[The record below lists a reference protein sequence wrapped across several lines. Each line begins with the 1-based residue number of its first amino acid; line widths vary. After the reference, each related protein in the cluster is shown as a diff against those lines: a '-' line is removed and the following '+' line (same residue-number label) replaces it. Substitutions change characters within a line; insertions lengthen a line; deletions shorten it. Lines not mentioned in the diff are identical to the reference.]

1 MGMMDKQIEKLNAS
15 AQQFLGPGEQAR
27 VTILGMGRNPYLTAG
42 GLLGVLLGKWRGLV
56 VTDQSVKL
64 LSCASNMSPGKGF
77 ATEIA
82 SVPRGTDIGELKGIN
97 AKLVF
102 PNGEKVYVSK
112 IHFARIR
119 EALA

>member
-1 MGMMDKQIEKLNAS
+1 MGMMDKQVEKLNAV
-15 AQQFLGPGEQAR
+15 AQECVGSGEQVR
-27 VTILGMGRNPYLTAG
+27 VTVLGMGRNPYLTGG
-42 GLLGVLLGKWRGLV
+42 GLLGFLLGKWRGLV

-64 LSCASNMSPGKGF
+64 LACGSNASPAKGF
-77 ATEIA
+77 SGEIA
-82 SVPRGTDIGELKGIN
+82 SVPRGTDVGALKGMN

-112 IHFARIR
+112 IHFGRVR